1 MNLFAKINWLFNSSQ
16 TLGELYNITSK
27 TKFSYYF
34 EDPATGKL
42 IKKFL
47 PSIGQKEE
55 NPPYNELHKD
65 QPDSYTK
72 IKLGKI
78 SYYPQFFAEFKIQ
91 FGNDSLSMSFVQT
104 GLGLRITA
112 EGISNIKVIF
122 DQNGDKTKFLT
133 PFNIFIRTFAN
144 QSIEFEHSYQ
154 REQPTDI
161 FSPMELYSI
170 LWNLCVDDR
179 DNLFVPVSM
188 GWVKLIS
195 DVYEINHSNGPLI
208 FNWDQSFSSI
218 LSAKDFP
225 ELSKYLIDQLINLID
240 DEGFIPQLTI
250 ADVTTKIS
258 NPPILF
264 LSVAY
269 YYLNNKDLNSLKIWY
284 PYLIDYINWWE
295 NNRRVGWNENLFTW
309 GGNSAFEAG
318 LESGWD
324 NSPLWEHFG
333 YDEENKKFT
342 TASTMATGLII
353 LSYRILEI
361 LSKILGKS
369 DQEIKFKN
377 RRKEIIESIEKHLW
391 SPNLEAYLPTNSDG
405 SQVEIITPG
414 IYYTGFT
421 SEINRDR
428 FERSLKY
435 LKNPQA
441 LGGDFLIPTL
451 NRSDPAFNGDGDYWR
466 GRVWPPVNFL
476 VAGAIGNYSKD
487 LANKI
492 LDSSKEMFSNNFAN
506 GISGENY
513 SSISGNLFAQ
523 PGIYSRNCPVY
534 VWGGLLLMNPV
545 TIFNLLH
552 IYIK

>member
-1 MNLFAKINWLFNSSQ
+1 MNLFAKINWLFNSSE

-34 EDPATGKL
+34 EDPETGKL

-47 PSIGQKEE
+47 PSIGQEEE

-65 QPDSYTK
+65 QADSYTK

-78 SYYPQFFAEFKIQ
+78 SYYPQFFAEYKIQ
-91 FGNDSLSMSFVQT
+91 FGNDYLVMSFVQT

-122 DQNGDKTKFLT
+122 DQNGEKTKFLT

-144 QSIEFEHSYQ
+144 QSIEFECSYQ
-154 REQPTDI
+154 KEQPRDI
-161 FSPMELYSI
+161 FSPKELYSI
-170 LWNLCVDDR
+170 LWNLCIDDKN
-179 DNLFVPVSM
+179 NLFVPVSM

-195 DVYEINHSNGPLI
+195 DIYKISHSKGPLI

-250 ADVTTKIS
+250 SDITTKIS

-295 NNRRVGWNENLFTW
+295 NNRRVDWNENLFTW
-309 GGNSAFEAG
+309 GGDSSFESG

-324 NSPLWEHFG
+324 NSPLWERFR
-333 YDEENKKFT
+333 YDGDSKKFK
-342 TASTMATGLII
+342 TASTMASGLII

-369 DQEIKFKN
+369 DEEKRFKN
-377 RRKEIIESIEKHLW
+377 RRKEIIESIDKYMW
-391 SPNLEAYLPTNSDG
+391 SANLEAYLPTNSDG

-421 SEINRDR
+421 GEINKDR

-435 LKNPQA
+435 IKNPQA

-451 NRSDPAFNGDGDYWR
+451 NRSDPSFNGDGDYWR

-476 VAGAIGNYSKD
+476 VAGAIGNYSKS

-492 LDSSKEMFSNNFAN
+492 LESSKEIFAKNFIN

-513 SSISGNLFAQ
+513 SSISGNLFPQ
-523 PGIYSRNCPVY
+523 QGVYSRNCPVY
-534 VWGGLLLMNPV
+534 IWGGLLLMDPV
-545 TIFNLLH
+545 LIFNLLH
-552 IYIK
+552 IYTK